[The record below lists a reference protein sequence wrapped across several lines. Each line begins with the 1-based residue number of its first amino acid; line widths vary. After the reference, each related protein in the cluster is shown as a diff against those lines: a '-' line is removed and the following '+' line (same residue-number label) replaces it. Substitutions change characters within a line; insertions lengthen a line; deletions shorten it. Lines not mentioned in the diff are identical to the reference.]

1 MNKFY
6 YQRSNLLESDIN
18 INFEELL
25 WMDDEQTS
33 QWIDDMRNYIL
44 SQWDNSNHK
53 ILQDITIPTNLVG
66 YATLELF

>member
-6 YQRSNLLESDIN
+6 YQRSNLLESDFN

-25 WMDDEQTS
+25 WMDDNQTS

>member
-6 YQRSNLLESDIN
+6 YQRSNLLESEIN

-25 WMDDEQTS
+25 WMDDAQTS

-44 SQWDNSNHK
+44 SQWDNEG
-53 ILQDITIPTNLVG
+53 IPPTIGQYRRYN
-66 YATLELF
+66 